1 MSPLIQRCAVLVLA
15 LSVGAAAQA
24 PPAPD
29 AFAGFPIGSEGN
41 LVRWEGIVDYFAL
54 LDHAS
59 DRIEVE
65 ELGKTT
71 EGNPFFVAK
80 ISSAKNIARLEEI
93 QATQKR
99 IADPRGL
106 ADGEAE
112 EIAWNSPAV
121 VMISGNV
128 HATEIA
134 ASQFALELGYF
145 LATDDS
151 PATRHILDNVVL
163 LLVPSLNPDGQ
174 IIVTDWNNRVRGS
187 EHRWAPLPWLY
198 HPYAGHDN
206 NRDAYIMTQ
215 VESRYTNK
223 LLFQDWFPQVYLDQ
237 HQQGNGGMR
246 VFVPPFRNPI
256 NPNVD
261 PAIWSEI
268 GQLGFAMYQRL
279 HEAGFTGVGYDQTYT
294 AWWQGGFLRGAWFHN
309 MAGVLTEVASANLA
323 MPVVQQT
330 AELGKPPQNPQ
341 TWEEWQSAREL
352 QLDAPLPPPSDVM
365 PRYDYPRPWL
375 GGRWTFRNII
385 DAEWA
390 ITQALL
396 ETAAN
401 ERVKLIQ
408 TQIRLGREA
417 VEAGRQGGPW
427 AFVFPDDQHDPG
439 ALYRLIEALH
449 YCGIEV
455 ERAVKP
461 FRAAGR
467 DFPAGSFVI
476 KMAQPFRAYAKDLL
490 EPQVHPDPAL
500 MPSGK
505 IGEQPYDLTAWSLPL
520 QMGVETVRVDAPFDL
535 ETEKLAEIPKL
546 RSEFSN
552 GDAAKGFV
560 VDPEP
565 NSLSVLLNRLL
576 QAGLSPSV
584 LTEETVIDEQR
595 HAAGSIWMP
604 DIDASRAEQ
613 LAQGLGLKLHGLT
626 EKPHGPAVALKAPR
640 TALYRPWT
648 ASIDEG
654 WTRWLLEQYEFPF
667 SSLRDSDIRS
677 GALREKWDV
686 ILLPGD
692 RNDSQLTVGNF
703 RLSTPAEFRGGLGGR
718 GRTALE
724 QFVADGGTL
733 VVWGNAVQFARKAFN
748 LPLKDGLEGL
758 AAGEFSAPGSFLRIE
773 VDNTRP
779 LAFGMRSE
787 AIAVFDDDGAMQ
799 FSPGVSEADLTVAAR
814 FPETDLLASGW
825 LRGEERLAGHVAAAQ
840 MRYKQ
845 GNIVLI
851 GFRPQFRAQPDNTF
865 KLLFNAIHFAG
876 LER

>member
-1 MSPLIQRCAVLVLA
+1 
-15 LSVGAAAQA
+15 VGAAAQL

-29 AFAGFPIGSEGN
+29 AFAGFPIGSDGN
-41 LVRWEGIVDYFAL
+41 LVRWEGIVDYFAQ
-54 LDHAS
+54 LDRAS
-59 DRIEVE
+59 DRIAVE

-71 EGNPFFVAK
+71 NGNPFFVAK
-80 ISSAKNIARLEEI
+80 ISSEQNIARLDEI

-106 ADGEAE
+106 TNDEAE

-134 ASQFALELGYF
+134 ASQFALELGYY

-174 IIVTDWNNRVRGS
+174 IIVTDWNNRIRGS

-237 HQQGNGGMR
+237 HQQGSSGMR

-261 PAIWSEI
+261 PAIWAEI

-309 MAGVLTEVASANLA
+309 MVGMLTEVASANLA
-323 MPVVQQT
+323 MPVTQQS
-330 AELGKPPQNPQ
+330 AELGKPAQNPQ
-341 TWEEWQSAREL
+341 SWEEWQNARES
-352 QLDAPLPPPSDVM
+352 QMDAPLPPPTDVM

-375 GGRWTFRNII
+375 GGRWTLRNII

-390 ITQALL
+390 ITKALL

-408 TQIRLGREA
+408 TQVRLGREA
-417 VEAGRQGGPW
+417 VEAGQQGGPW
-427 AFVFPDDQHDPG
+427 AFVFAHDQHDPG
-439 ALYRLIEALH
+439 ALYRLMEALH
-449 YCGIEV
+449 YCGVEI
-455 ERAVKP
+455 ERAMEP
-461 FRAAGR
+461 FRADGR

-490 EPQVHPDPAL
+490 EPQAHPDPAL
-500 MPSGK
+500 MPSGT

-520 QMGVETVRVDAPFDL
+520 QMGVETVRVDRPFDL
-535 ETEKLAEIPKL
+535 ESEQLAEIPRPESQFL
-546 RSEFSN
+546 N
-552 GDAAKGFV
+552 ANAAKGFL

-565 NSLSVLLNRLL
+565 NSLSILLNRLL
-576 QAGLSPSV
+576 RAGLSPSV
-584 LTEETVIDEQR
+584 LTEETVMDGKR
-595 HAAGSIWMP
+595 HAAGSVWMP
-604 DIDASRAEQ
+604 NIDASRAERF
-613 LAQGLGLKLHGLT
+613 AGGLGLKLHGLT
-626 EKPHGPAVALKAPR
+626 AKPVGAAVALKFPR

-667 SSLRDSDIRS
+667 SSLLDRDIRS

-692 RNDSQLTVGNF
+692 RDDRQLTTGNY
-703 RLSTPAEFRGGLGGR
+703 RLTTPAEYRGGIGAR
-718 GRTALE
+718 GRAALE

-733 VVWGNAVQFARKAFN
+733 VVWGNAVQFARKTFD
-748 LPLKDGLEGL
+748 LPLQDELEGL
-758 AAGEFSAPGSFLRIE
+758 PAGEFSAPGSFLRIE
-773 VDNTRP
+773 VDNRQP

-787 AIAVFDDDGAMQ
+787 AIAVFDDDGALD
-799 FSPGVSEADLTVAAR
+799 FSPGAPESDLTVAAR
-814 FPETDLLASGW
+814 YPATNLLASGW
-825 LRGEERLAGHVAAAQ
+825 LRGEQRLAGRVAAAQ
-840 MRYKQ
+840 VRYKQ
-845 GNIVLI
+845 GSIVLI

-865 KLLFNAIHFAG
+865 KLLFNAIHFAAI
-876 LER
+876 ER

>member
-1 MSPLIQRCAVLVLA
+1 LIARYLA
-15 LSVGAAAQA
+15 LSFCLATLTSAQTL
-24 PPAPD
+24 PSPQQ
-29 AFAGFPIGSEGN
+29 FAGFPIGSDGN
-41 LVRWEGIVDYFAL
+41 LVRWEHIVEYFQL
-54 LDHAS
+54 LAKGSDHV
-59 DRIEVE
+59 EVE

-71 EGNPFFVAK
+71 NGNPFFVAK
-80 ISSAKNIARLEEI
+80 ISSARNIGRLDQI

-106 ADGEAE
+106 ANDEAE

-128 HATEIA
+128 HATEIG
-134 ASQFALELGYF
+134 ASQFALELGYY

-151 PATRHILDNVVL
+151 PATRQILENVVL

-174 IIVTDWNNRVRGS
+174 IIVTDWNNRIRDS

-206 NRDAYIMTQ
+206 NRDAFIMTQ

-237 HQQGNGGMR
+237 HQQGSGGMR

-309 MAGVLTEVASANLA
+309 MVGMLTEVASVNLA
-323 MPVVQQT
+323 MPVMQQL
-330 AELGKPPQNPQ
+330 AELGKAPHNPQ
-341 TWEEWQSAREL
+341 TWEEWENVRESE
-352 QLDAPLPPPSDVM
+352 LDAPLPPPNDVM

-375 GGRWTFRNII
+375 GGRWTLRNII

-390 ITQALL
+390 LTKALL

-417 VEAGRQGGPW
+417 IEAGQQGSPW
-427 AFVFPDDQHDPG
+427 AFVFARDQHDPG
-439 ALYRLIEALH
+439 ALHRLLEALH
-449 YCGIEV
+449 YCGVEV
-455 ERAVKP
+455 ERATKP
-461 FRAAGR
+461 FSAAGL
-467 DFPAGSFVI
+467 DYPAGSYVI

-490 EPQVHPDPAL
+490 EPQAHPGPAL
-500 MPSGK
+500 TPSGK

-520 QMGVETVRVDAPFDL
+520 QMGVEAVRVDEPFSV
-535 ETEKLAEIPKL
+535 ETERLAEIP
-546 RSEFSN
+546 RPQSELLN
-552 GDAAKGFV
+552 AQGAQGFLI
-560 VDPEP
+560 DPEP
-565 NSLSVLLNRLL
+565 NSLSIFLNRLL
-576 QAGLSPSV
+576 NAGARPSV
-584 LTEETVIDEQR
+584 LTEEVVTGDKR
-595 HAAGSIWMP
+595 HAAGSVWIA
-604 DIDASRAEQ
+604 DADVSRVQQFA
-613 LAQGLGLKLHGLT
+613 AGLGLKVQGLAD
-626 EKPHGPAVALKAPR
+626 KPQGSSVLLTTPR
-640 TALYRPWT
+640 TGLYRPWT

-654 WTRWLLEQYEFPF
+654 WTRWLLEKYEFPF
-667 SSLRDSDIRS
+667 SSLLNADIRS
-677 GALREKWDV
+677 GGLREKWDV

-692 RNDSQLTVGNF
+692 RDSRSLIEGNK
-703 RLSTPAEFRGGLGGR
+703 RLSTPAEYRGGLANEGQG
-718 GRTALE
+718 ALK

-733 VVWGNAVQFARKAFN
+733 VVWGKAVQFARETFD
-748 LPLKDGLEGL
+748 LPLQDALEGL
-758 AAGEFSAPGSFLRIE
+758 APGEFSAPGSFLRIH
-773 VDNTRP
+773 VDNSQP
-779 LAFGMRSE
+779 LAFGMQSD
-787 AIAVFDDDGAMQ
+787 AIAVFNNDGALE
-799 FSPGVSEADLTVAAR
+799 FSPEAPDPDLAVVVSYPMA
-814 FPETDLLASGW
+814 DLLASGW
-825 LRGEERLAGHVAAAQ
+825 LRGEQRLAGHVAAA
-840 MRYKQ
+840 RFSYKQ
-845 GNIVLI
+845 GSIVLI

-876 LER
+876 TEP